1 VPAVAPTR
9 IADNF
14 DGGALDRDV
23 WQQALV
29 GSGASVGQ
37 ANGRLEIELRPEAT
51 GAPPEFAG
59 QVLLE
64 CTLPGDFDVRVDYA
78 LMDWPAENGVTVHL
92 AAVWERAAVDI
103 ARQSHSGGENY
114 ATWFTQGTGTARA
127 TTHMRGTIRIL
138 RKDWYA
144 STYYLTGRGWKR
156 LGSFFTGGAPK
167 ILLKASSSEAWF
179 ADKLVR
185 VAFDNFTLAAERPAC

>member
-1 VPAVAPTR
+1 MPPVAPTR
-9 IADNF
+9 IGDNF
-14 DGGALDRDV
+14 DGGALDRDL

-29 GSGASVGQ
+29 GSGVSVGQ

-51 GAPPEFAG
+51 GGPPEFAG

-64 CTLPGDFDVRVDYA
+64 CTLPGDFDVRVDYE
-78 LMDWPAENGVTVHL
+78 LLDWPAANGVTVHL
-92 AAVWERAAVDI
+92 AAVWERMAVDI
-103 ARQSHSGGENY
+103 ARQSFSSGENY
-114 ATWFTQGTGTARA
+114 GTWFTRGTGTARP

-138 RKDWYA
+138 REDWYA
-144 STYYLTGRGWKR
+144 STYYLTGRGWRR

-167 ILLKASSSEAWF
+167 ILLKASSNETWF